1 MAFVRPGPQDSTN
14 SSRVVRFSPAWLFLA
29 LCVGVS
35 YQLVRAEGPRPDREF
50 VQGLV
55 DDSRNRLSIPQEVRV
70 AVVPKNALIVSVE
83 RQPGPDGAFL
93 LLFEEAFLVQL
104 TEDEVKA
111 VVAHELG
118 HVWIFTHHP
127 YLQTEQ
133 LANQIAMRLV
143 TRESLEPVYAK
154 VQKRIGDAV
163 DLARNL
169 GDKPAADH

>member
-1 MAFVRPGPQDSTN
+1 MAFVRPGPQDSTYFAAFL
-14 SSRVVRFSPAWLFLA
+14 RFGSAWLCLA
-29 LCVGVS
+29 LCAGVS
-35 YQLVRAEGPRPDREF
+35 HQRLRAEGLHAGAAY
-50 VQGLV
+50 VQQVV

-70 AVVPKNALIVSVE
+70 SLVPKNALIVSVE
-83 RQPGPDGAFL
+83 LQPGSETAFL
-93 LLFEEAFLVQL
+93 LLFEEEFLEEL
-104 TEDEVKA
+104 TESEIRA

-143 TRESLEPVYAK
+143 SRESLEPVYAK
-154 VQKRIGDAV
+154 VQKRLGESI

-169 GDKPAADH
+169 GDKP